1 MVQLLHYFEGKNQ
14 SVTLMEVLTGGE
26 LFKYIS
32 SNEYRLTESKCRY
45 FAREI
50 LHAVKFM
57 HDRRIIHLDLKPE
70 NIILV
75 QGQESTERLK
85 LIDFGLARDLK
96 DKDQISINF
105 CGTVEFIPPD
115 VLRCSHATFASDM
128 WSIGVI
134 FYMMLSGGLSP
145 FFDGTENG
153 TIRAINRGR
162 FVNGGYTHANFNDIS
177 KSAIDC
183 MANLLKL
190 HPSKHTYTT
199 RLGTSLY
206 N

>member
-32 SNEYRLTESKCRY
+32 SNEYRLTEAKCRY

-57 HDRRIIHLDLKPE
+57 HGRRIIHLDLKPE

-75 QGQESTERLK
+75 QGQQGTERLK

-96 DKDQISINF
+96 DKDQISINL
-105 CGTVEFIPPD
+105 CGTLEFIPPE
-115 VLRCSHATFASDM
+115 VLRCSHATFTSDM

-145 FFDGTENG
+145 FFDGTVYG
-153 TIRAINRGR
+153 TERAINRGR
-162 FVNGGYTHANFNDIS
+162 FVKGGFAHANFNDIS

-183 MANLLKL
+183 MSILLKL
-190 HPSKHTYTT
+190 DPSKNIYINT
-199 RLGTSLY
+199 RLGYS
-206 N
+206 